1 MVCRRC
7 QRRFDD
13 RASGVCPHCGEAN
26 PAATS
31 GIMKTSTILISD
43 SRTDAVYRSVAEVPQ
58 RLRKRL
64 LKYTSGMNSATILI
78 ADRRGKEELAKA
90 IRRLPGNA
98 QQKLLDAVFGQTSDA
113 GLARF
118 FRPYRRT
125 ALAAALAVLASA
137 AIWLA
142 VTHRW

>member
-1 MVCRRC
+1 MRCRRC
-7 QRRFDD
+7 KKRLED
-13 RASGVCPHCGEAN
+13 RNRAVCPFCGEEN
-26 PAATS
+26 SATS

-98 QQKLLDAVFGQTSDA
+98 QQKLLDAVFGEPAETGIA
-113 GLARF
+113 AYLK
-118 FRPYRRT
+118 PYRRL
-125 ALAAALAVLASA
+125 AIAAALAVLGSASVWFVA
-137 AIWLA
+137 
-142 VTHRW
+142 THQW